1 WSDDQVLNWLQDLE
15 LSHLALIFA
24 ENDIV
29 GDVLLDVDQA
39 ALKEMGVSKVG
50 DYVKVIVAV
59 KDLKQC
65 C

>member
-1 WSDDQVLNWLQDLE
+1 WSDDQVLKWLQDLK
-15 LSHLALIFA
+15 LSHLASIFA

-50 DYVKVIVAV
+50 DRVKVIVAV
-59 KDLKQC
+59 KDLKQRC
-65 C
+65 